1 MKDDVFEVAWTSLLI
16 MTERLVLVGF
26 FFQQLPCIS
35 CAEVGV
41 SSPFLPIA
49 PGSLTYNPIKVT
61 LFLADSHFPLVYLQ
75 FRFVL
80 PSM

>member
-1 MKDDVFEVAWTSLLI
+1 MDYFIDYDRKALFLW
-16 MTERLVLVGF
+16 G

-49 PGSLTYNPIKVT
+49 PGSLTYYPIKFT
-61 LFLADSHFPLVYLQ
+61 LFLADSHFPLVYVQ
-75 FRFVL
+75 FHFVL